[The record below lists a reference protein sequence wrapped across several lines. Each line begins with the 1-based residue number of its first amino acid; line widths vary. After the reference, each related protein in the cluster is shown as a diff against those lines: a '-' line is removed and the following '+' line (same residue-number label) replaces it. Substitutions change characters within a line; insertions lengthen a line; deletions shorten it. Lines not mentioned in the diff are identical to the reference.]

1 METASAPVVSTAH
14 RLPPRAVG
22 WAWGLACALGRVP
35 AAPRACREEAARVP
49 PGLLRVP
56 LLRRRAFVL
65 RRRTPGPFAPRRR
78 RDASTC
84 CGRRSSSPRS
94 SRWRSRT
101 TRRYGCRRASWL
113 KMASTLCGDSAPSAS
128 LDHGEAQAAPTHPRA
143 RPQQLGSLPW
153 PPELASG
160 RPKVEDV
167 PLSTI
172 RSRCFRAFKS
182 VPPRPRLGPAGEA
195 TALLRLR
202 GGRTSPS
209 ALTPRACRAPRRVCR
224 AGAPAQL
231 RLPRERRAAAAAHA
245 LVESAVHAA

>member
-1 METASAPVVSTAH
+1 MPFSRYCLGH
-14 RLPPRAVG
+14 VG
-22 WAWGLACALGRVP
+22 CFRTVNHQARR
-35 AAPRACREEAARVP
+35 APRVRRVRRA
-49 PGLLRVP
+49 GRAWQCWLRVP
-56 LLRRRAFVL
+56 STPCEDRA
-65 RRRTPGPFAPRRR
+65 
-78 RDASTC
+78 
-84 CGRRSSSPRS
+84 
-94 SRWRSRT
+94 
-101 TRRYGCRRASWL
+101 Y
-113 KMASTLCGDSAPSAS
+113 SAS
-128 LDHGEAQAAPTHPRA
+128 LGRLEAQAASTHPGA
-143 RPQQLGSLPW
+143 PPQQLGGSPW
-153 PPELASG
+153 PQQLPSG